1 MNCPICTRPMTTRA
15 GSSFEVI
22 DGKKWVYG
30 FEEMVCKDH
39 PNDPFQTGEQAD
51 AGAAAIRANRA
62 AAAKLKK
69 ATV

>member
-1 MNCPICTRPMTTRA
+1 MNCPVCNKPMTTRT

-22 DGKKWVYG
+22 GGKKWVYEY
-30 FEEMVCKDH
+30 EEMFCEAH